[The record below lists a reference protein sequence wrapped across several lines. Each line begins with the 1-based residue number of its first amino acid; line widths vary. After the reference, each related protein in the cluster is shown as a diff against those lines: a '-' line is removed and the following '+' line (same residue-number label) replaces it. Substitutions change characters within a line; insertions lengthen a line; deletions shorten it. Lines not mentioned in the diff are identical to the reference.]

1 MLTLKPSNKLAF
13 DHVTDTYALGIVIDG
28 SEHIAKGFEE
38 ISALSHRVLNQLI
51 KDHFKFK
58 YCQEHKGE
66 PFIKLI
72 ENSRTANDT
81 LYDMD
86 ADLSK
91 DLALFIEG
99 LVPEHSI
106 ITFEAGQFFQE
117 YLYLGR
123 KNNTLRFK
131 QRFYSNDFDPTII
144 VEITALVKDLVPLES
159 VDNGFLA
166 NYLNE
171 RCKREPE
178 MAETYLRELENR

>member
-1 MLTLKPSNKLAF
+1 MLTLKPHKKLTF
-13 DHVTDTYALGIVIDG
+13 DHVTDTYTLSIVIDG
-28 SEHIAKGFEE
+28 GEHIAKSFEE

-51 KDHFKFK
+51 KDHFRFK
-58 YCQEHKGE
+58 YCQKHKGE

-72 ENSRTANDT
+72 ENSRTANDM
-81 LYDMD
+81 LCDMS

-99 LVPEHSI
+99 LIPEHSI

-123 KNNTLRFK
+123 KGNTLRFK
-131 QRFYSNDFDPTII
+131 QRFYSNDFDPIII
-144 VEITALVKDLVPLES
+144 VEVTALVKDLVPLES

-178 MAETYLRELENR
+178 MAEAYLRELENL